1 MTLLEQMDAEISNY
15 DVMMEATAITSYIM
29 KEKLFPQI
37 DAVLSTPVGDR
48 KFKQLVGNFLDKNN
62 SKLHTSGPAYFII
75 FADDDKK
82 GFFDL
87 FKIDPKYVK
96 KLVKEVTAQIGSK
109 SDFKLLSNNPIF
121 WVFYGCIRFY
131 HMKKDQKGLNT
142 ALAIY
147 ALSDYPSV
155 YSTIFPHEPNLGV
168 LQYTMDNLTG
178 KFIMKK
184 EKHVFGALF
193 TSISHSYDF
202 LSPYM
207 TDASDAEIIRFIQR
221 IRNDQKSMLKKIMDQ
236 YMKNHAKGLRVSLT
250 KDSTDEVKIDD
261 EYQNNT
267 SVVEFT
273 ARKVMLAAVRDGVD
287 IQRCSNCATVC
298 QVSISNVRFYMSK
311 IITEKYTNDIEQFIE
326 AILFIFMY
334 DDKHRPE
341 DINSSMF
348 LPWCAELFRKTNSN
362 NENIKCI
369 KESLDKWAEETGIN
383 AKFSRRDATKTNYK
397 KAIFFYFAFSI
408 QTYNKY

>member
-1 MTLLEQMDAEISNY
+1 MDLLNDMDDELNLFLEASSKIS
-15 DVMMEATAITSYIM
+15 SYIM
-29 KEKLFPQI
+29 RDNLFPKI

-48 KFKQLVGNFLDKNN
+48 KFKQLVGNFLDRNN
-62 SKLHTSGPAYFII
+62 EKLHTSGPAYMII

-82 GFFDL
+82 DFFDL
-87 FKIDPKYVK
+87 FKIDPRNVK
-96 KLVKEVTAQIGSK
+96 KLVKEVTNQLGSK

-155 YSTIFPHEPNLGV
+155 YSVIIPHEPNLGV
-168 LQYTMDNLTG
+168 LQYTMDNLTD
-178 KFIMKK
+178 KYIMKK
-184 EKHVFGALF
+184 ERHVFGALF
-193 TSISHSYDF
+193 TSITHSYEF

-207 TDASDAEIIRFIQR
+207 SDASDAEIIRFIQR

-236 YMKNHAKGLRVSLT
+236 YMKNYNKGLRVKLT
-250 KDSTDEVKIDD
+250 KDSAEEVKIDD

-267 SVVEFT
+267 SIVEFIS
-273 ARKVMLAAVRDGVD
+273 RKVTLPTIVNGVD
-287 IQRCSNCATVC
+287 LQRCSNCATIC

-311 IITEKYTNDIEQFIE
+311 IISEKYTDEIEKFIE
-326 AILFIFMY
+326 SMLFIFLY
-334 DDKHRPE
+334 EDKYKEE
-341 DINSSMF
+341 DINSSKF
-348 LPWCAELFRKTNSN
+348 LPWCVELFRKTNSN
-362 NENIKCI
+362 NDNIKCI
-369 KESLDKWAEETGIN
+369 KDSLNKWAEETGIN
-383 AKFSRRDATKTNYK
+383 AKFSNRDATKTNYK

-408 QTYNKY
+408 QTYNKN